1 MSSDRV
7 QLPSSLGA
15 ANALAQHAALSARSA
30 PTTREPGEAGKQF
43 EQLLAGMLV
52 RELRRALPNG
62 FFGQEMGAD
71 TYESWLDEHLG
82 RALSESGAL
91 GIAGMVKAGLERQGG
106 ASETTASEPEP
117 AVERASRAEPIAA
130 REAATAAATRGM
142 QKENP

>member
-1 MSSDRV
+1 VNAGRSE
-7 QLPSSLGA
+7 LPSALGGA
-15 ANALAQHAALSARSA
+15 SAVAQQAALAARGA
-30 PTTREPGEAGKQF
+30 PTTREPALAGKQF

-91 GIAGMVKAGLERQGG
+91 GIAGMVKVGLERQG
-106 ASETTASEPEP
+106 AAP
-117 AVERASRAEPIAA
+117 AVEPPPPAIEPAAA
-130 REAATAAATRGM
+130 RTTPTAARGATGAQRHHDLN
-142 QKENP
+142 EEHA

>member
-1 MSSDRV
+1 VNAGRSE
-7 QLPSSLGA
+7 LPSALGGA
-15 ANALAQHAALSARSA
+15 SAVAQQAALAARGA
-30 PTTREPGEAGKQF
+30 PTTREPVEAGKQF

-91 GIAGMVKAGLERQGG
+91 GIAGMVKVGLERQGG
-106 ASETTASEPEP
+106 ITEP
-117 AVERASRAEPIAA
+117 APSELASAIQRANRAEPIAA
-130 REAATAAATRGM
+130 REATAAAGRVI
-142 QKENP
+142 QKEMP